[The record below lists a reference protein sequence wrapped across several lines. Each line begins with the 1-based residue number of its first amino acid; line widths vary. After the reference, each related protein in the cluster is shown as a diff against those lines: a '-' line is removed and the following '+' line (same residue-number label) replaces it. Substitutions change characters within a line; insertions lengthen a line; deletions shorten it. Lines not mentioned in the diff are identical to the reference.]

1 MAGDSRILINDQG
14 ITISTEGKIV
24 YQAGQ
29 HKFEGGQQVVSE
41 IYKLPDAPTDYSLKF
56 KYTSNLP
63 NQVGSEDTNLSLGKE
78 LFIVSKKDHSLVQK
92 FILNQNNQDKQLSN
106 SGRFYT
112 QKSEDISAMLF
123 ISEVPY
129 LFFRQDL
136 ENNNEQYC
144 FDDDFYNVEEDDES
158 HISAADKE

>member
-1 MAGDSRILINDQG
+1 M
-14 ITISTEGKIV
+14 
-24 YQAGQ
+24 
-29 HKFEGGQQVVSE
+29 
-41 IYKLPDAPTDYSLKF
+41 
-56 KYTSNLP
+56 
-63 NQVGSEDTNLSLGKE
+63 GSEDTNLSLGKE

-136 ENNNEQYC
+136 ENNNEQYG
-144 FDDDFYNVEEDDES
+144 FDDDFHNAEEDDES
-158 HISAADKE
+158 HISEADKE

>member
-63 NQVGSEDTNLSLGKE
+63 NQVGKLTKTTKHAKRHFWLTDVCTCHGLLPS
-78 LFIVSKKDHSLVQK
+78 HS
-92 FILNQNNQDKQLSN
+92 
-106 SGRFYT
+106 
-112 QKSEDISAMLF
+112 A
-123 ISEVPY
+123 
-129 LFFRQDL
+129 
-136 ENNNEQYC
+136 
-144 FDDDFYNVEEDDES
+144 
-158 HISAADKE
+158 